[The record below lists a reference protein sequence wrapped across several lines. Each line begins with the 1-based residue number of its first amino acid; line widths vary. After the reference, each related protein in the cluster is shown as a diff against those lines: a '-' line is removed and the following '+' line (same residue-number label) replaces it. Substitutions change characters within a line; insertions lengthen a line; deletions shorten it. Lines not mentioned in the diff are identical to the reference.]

1 VPATESLLAYGA
13 RAFYKHGMVIR
24 TTKPLL
30 VFGGCYSN
38 LEATRAVLGIAE
50 RVGFDASHIICTG
63 DVVAYCADPQAT
75 VDLIRNS
82 GIHVI
87 MGNCEES
94 LAAWADNCGCG
105 FEEGSTCDRLS
116 SQWYS
121 FATTHLDEDSRKWM
135 GDLPQCLE
143 IDMCG
148 RRLAVIHGGGKQIN
162 RFIFEST
169 PISVK
174 QEEIEG
180 LKCEGVIAGHCG
192 LPFTQLFDNHV
203 WHNTGALGMPA
214 NDGTCRT
221 WYSILHPMDD
231 GIMIEPLPL
240 IYSAETAS
248 DKMRACGL
256 TGGYDAALL
265 SGIWP
270 SADVLP
276 ATERRQQG
284 VALDLGP
291 VHWPARKALVRDKVA
306 VK

>member
-1 VPATESLLAYGA
+1 VRATESLLAYGA

-121 FATTHLDEDSRKWM
+121 FATRHLDEDSRKWM

-169 PISVK
+169 LISVK

-256 TGGYDAALL
+256 TGGYDTALL

>member
-1 VPATESLLAYGA
+1 VRATESLLAYGA
-13 RAFYKHGMVIR
+13 GTFYKHGMVIR

-284 VALDLGP
+284 MALDLGP
-291 VHWPARKALVRDKVA
+291 AHWPARKALVRDKVA

>member
-1 VPATESLLAYGA
+1 MPATESLLAYGA
-13 RAFYKHGMVIR
+13 GTFYKHGMVIR

-291 VHWPARKALVRDKVA
+291 VYWPARKALVRDKVA

>member
-1 VPATESLLAYGA
+1 VRATESLLAYGA
-13 RAFYKHGMVIR
+13 GTFYKHGMVIR

>member
-1 VPATESLLAYGA
+1 VPTAESLLAYGA
-13 RAFYKHGMVIR
+13 RAFYKRSMLIR

-121 FATTHLDEDSRKWM
+121 FATTHLDADSRKWM
-135 GDLPQCLE
+135 GDLPQRLE
-143 IDMCG
+143 IDMGG
-148 RRLAVIHGGGKQIN
+148 RRLAVIHGGSKQIN

-180 LKCEGVIAGHCG
+180 LKCDGVIAGHCG
-192 LPFTQLFDNHV
+192 LPFTQLFDDHL

-231 GIMIEPLPL
+231 GIMIEALPL

-291 VHWPARKALVRDKVA
+291 AHWPARKALVRDKVA

>member
-1 VPATESLLAYGA
+1 MP
-13 RAFYKHGMVIR
+13 IQ
-24 TTKPLL
+24 TTKSLL

-38 LEATRAVLGIAE
+38 LEATRAMLGIAK
-50 RVGFDASHIICTG
+50 RLDFDPSHVICTG

-94 LAAWADNCGCG
+94 LATSADNCGCG

-116 SQWYS
+116 AQWYS
-121 FATTHLDEDSRKWM
+121 FATAHLDEDARKWM
-135 GDLPQCLE
+135 KNLPQHLE

-148 RRLAVIHGGGKQIN
+148 RRLVAIHGGGKQIN
-162 RFIFEST
+162 RFIFQST

-174 QEEIEG
+174 QEEVEK
-180 LKCEGVIAGHCG
+180 LKCDGVIAGHCG
-192 LPFTQLFDNHV
+192 LPFTQLFDDHV

-221 WYSILHPMDD
+221 WYSILHPRDD
-231 GIMIEPLPL
+231 GIVFEPLPL

-256 TGGYDAALL
+256 TGGYDNAIL
-265 SGIWP
+265 SGVWP
-270 SADVLP
+270 SVDVLP
-276 ATERRQQG
+276 ALERQQQG
-284 VALDLGP
+284 VASFTM
-291 VHWPARKALVRDKVA
+291 PAVSFQLSVVSFLPRCMTSAP
-306 VK
+306 

>member
-13 RAFYKHGMVIR
+13 RAFYKHSMVIR

-75 VDLIRNS
+75 VDLIRDS

-148 RRLAVIHGGGKQIN
+148 RRLAVIHGGSKQIN

-174 QEEIEG
+174 QQEIEG

-291 VHWPARKALVRDKVA
+291 AHWPARKALVRDKVA

>member
-1 VPATESLLAYGA
+1 MGRA
-13 RAFYKHGMVIR
+13 RFINTGMVIR

-256 TGGYDAALL
+256 TGGYDSALL

-276 ATERRQQG
+276 SMERRRQG
-284 VALDLGP
+284 AALNLGP
-291 VHWPARKALVRDKVA
+291 VYWPGRKVPVRVEAAK
-306 VK
+306 

>member
-1 VPATESLLAYGA
+1 MPATESLLAYGA
-13 RAFYKHGMVIR
+13 RAFYKHSMVIR

-276 ATERRQQG
+276 VTEQRQQG

-291 VHWPARKALVRDKVA
+291 VYWPARKALVRDKVA

>member
-1 VPATESLLAYGA
+1 
-13 RAFYKHGMVIR
+13 M
-24 TTKPLL
+24 

-121 FATTHLDEDSRKWM
+121 FATRHLDEDSRKWM

-174 QEEIEG
+174 QQEIEG

-291 VHWPARKALVRDKVA
+291 AHWSARKALVRDKVA

>member
-1 VPATESLLAYGA
+1 MRATESLLAYGA